1 MELTDTLGRK
11 PTLPPARVRVELGQ
25 RVYVG
30 YISLLEVDFR
40 SRVSDLMNEPVRRFL
55 PLSDVEVLDPQSG
68 EIVGRL
74 PFLLVRL
81 DAIDILVPLEEPTER
96 PPLS

>member
-1 MELTDTLGRK
+1 MQLKDTLGRK
-11 PTLPPARVRVELGQ
+11 TTPPARVRVELGR

-30 YISLLEVDFR
+30 LIRLLDVDFR

-55 PLSDVEVLDPQSG
+55 PLSDVEVLDPQTG
-68 EIVGRL
+68 EIVDRL

-81 DAIDILVPLEEPTER
+81 DAIDILVPLEEPPEH
-96 PPLS
+96 PPQT

>member
-1 MELTDTLGRK
+1 MQLTDTLGRK
-11 PTLPPARVRVELGQ
+11 TTPPPARVRVELGR

-30 YISLLEVDFR
+30 LIRLLDVDFR

-55 PLSDVEVLDPQSG
+55 PLSDVEVLNPETG
-68 EIVGRL
+68 EIVGRM

-81 DAIDILVPLEEPTER
+81 DAIDILVPLEEPAEH
-96 PPLS
+96 PPQT